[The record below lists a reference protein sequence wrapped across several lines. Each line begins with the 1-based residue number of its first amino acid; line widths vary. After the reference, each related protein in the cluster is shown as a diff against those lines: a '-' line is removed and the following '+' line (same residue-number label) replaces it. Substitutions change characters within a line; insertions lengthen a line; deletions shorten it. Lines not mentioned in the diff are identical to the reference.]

1 VGTVQRAIAV
11 LHTLADSP
19 VDLGNNEIARRTGI
33 NVSTVSRLLS
43 TLASDE
49 LVRRVEASGSFR
61 LGPRLVELGNAALA
75 RVDIRERARSH
86 LDALTQATQ
95 ETSTL
100 SVPYRDGTITVDFV
114 QSPSSVRSVAEVG
127 RSSIAH
133 ATATG
138 KVRLAYTEAAIPAAL
153 PAYTPRT
160 ITDRQKLE
168 KQLRLVQQRGWAQA
182 IGEREVGLNA
192 IAGPIMSATGLTA
205 ILGVQGPAQR
215 FGPALMRTAVEELRR
230 HCEALSAPADAA
242 LPGPPTGRRLP

>member
-1 VGTVQRAIAV
+1 MTAPYAGRARPVGTVQRAIAV

-43 TLASDE
+43 TLARDE
-49 LVRRVEASGSFR
+49 MVRRVDATGAFR
-61 LGPRLVELGNAALA
+61 LGPRLVEFGNAALA
-75 RVDIRERARSH
+75 RVDVRERCRPH
-86 LDALTQATQ
+86 LEALTQATS

-127 RSSIAH
+127 RPSIAH

-138 KVRLAYTEAAIPAAL
+138 KLRLAYTDAGAPPAL
-153 PAYTPRT
+153 PAFTSRT

-168 KQLRLVQQRGWAQA
+168 KQLISIRQRGWAQA

-192 IAGPIMSATGLTA
+192 IAGPVLSPTGLTA

-215 FGPALMRTAVEELRR
+215 FGPKSMRAAVEELRR
-230 HCEALSAPADAA
+230 HCDALSVPA
-242 LPGPPTGRRLP
+242 G